1 MRHGKRFNHLSRTS
15 AHRKA
20 MLANM
25 ASSLII
31 HKRIKT
37 TVAKAKALRTY
48 IEPLITKSKTDST
61 HSRRVVFSYLKDKEA
76 VTELFREVSVK
87 VADRPGGYT
96 RIIKIGNRLGDNAE
110 MALIELVD
118 YNENLLQEKAKG
130 PKKTRRRRGGSGA
143 AKAETETAVAAE
155 TAEEVVEEVVE
166 ETEVAEAEEP
176 VVEEA
181 KEEVK
186 EEPKAEEPKEEPKAE
201 EPKEE
206 PKAEEPKE
214 EPKAEEPKE
223 EPKEEKKEEEKKEEP
238 KEEPKAEASEDEEE
252 KKKDE

>member
-61 HSRRVVFSYLKDKEA
+61 HSRRVVFSYLNDKDA
-76 VTELFREVSVK
+76 VTELFREISVK
-87 VADRPGGYT
+87 IADRPGGYT
-96 RIIKIGNRLGDNAE
+96 RIIKIGARMGDNAE

-118 YNENLLQEKAKG
+118 YNENLLDAKAKG
-130 PKKTRRRRGGSGA
+130 PKKTRRRRGGKKQEEGA
-143 AKAETETAVAAE
+143 EVAEQVVE
-155 TAEEVVEEVVE
+155 TAEESVEDATEEVKE
-166 ETEVAEAEEP
+166 
-176 VVEEA
+176 EEA
-181 KEEVK
+181 AETTEEVK
-186 EEPKAEEPKEEPKAE
+186 EEPEAEKAEEVKIEEVKEEPEAE
-201 EPKEE
+201 EKPEE
-206 PKAEEPKE
+206 EEKPASDE
-214 EPKAEEPKE
+214 APED
-223 EPKEEKKEEEKKEEP
+223 EEKKDKKE
-238 KEEPKAEASEDEEE
+238 
-252 KKKDE
+252 

>member
-61 HSRRVVFSYLKDKEA
+61 HSRRVVFSYLNDKDA
-76 VTELFREVSVK
+76 VTELFREISVK

-96 RIIKIGNRLGDNAE
+96 RIIKIGARMGDNAE

-118 YNENLLQEKAKG
+118 YNENLLDAKAKG
-130 PKKTRRRRGGSGA
+130 PKKTRRRRGGKKQEEGA
-143 AKAETETAVAAE
+143 EVAEQVVE
-155 TAEEVVEEVVE
+155 TAEESVEDASEEVKE
-166 ETEVAEAEEP
+166 EAAAETTEEVKEEAEAE
-176 VVEEA
+176 VKEEA
-181 KEEVK
+181 KEEPEAEEVKAEPKEEAEEVKIEEVKEEEVK
-186 EEPKAEEPKEEPKAE
+186 EEPKAEEKPEEE
-201 EPKEE
+201 EKPASDEAPE
-206 PKAEEPKE
+206 D
-214 EPKAEEPKE
+214 
-223 EPKEEKKEEEKKEEP
+223 EEKKDKKE
-238 KEEPKAEASEDEEE
+238 
-252 KKKDE
+252 